1 MFVFKFGINM
11 LPFVDDIKPR
21 FWYLPTVPGM
31 AEQVLVEITDAVGIG
46 LVYLA
51 DAFRFDD
58 FLESLAIHFGVKC
71 QLDGV
76 YDVFVELLQVYMRAI
91 QFNRLFDM
99 VEYRFIGNK
108 S

>member
-1 MFVFKFGINM
+1 M
-11 LPFVDDIKPR
+11 PFIIYHIKTR
-21 FWYLPTVPGM
+21 FRNFPTVPGIP
-31 AEQVLVEITDAVGIG
+31 EQVLVEIADVVRIG

-58 FLESLAIHFGVKC
+58 FVQCLAIYLGIEC
-71 QLDGV
+71 QLDGI
-76 YDVFVELLQVYMRAI
+76 YDVFIEFLQVYVRTI
-91 QFNRLFDM
+91 EFNRLFDM